1 MEWVQFFRSR
11 ADGGPYVWTAANING
26 MNVRIYRVRDMA
38 LVEIDR
44 RLVDARSSVWSK
56 PKRS

>member
-1 MEWVQFFRSR
+1 MEWVQFFCSR
-11 ADGGPYVWTAANING
+11 ADSGPYLWTAADING
-26 MNVRIYRVRDMA
+26 VNVKIYRVRDMT

-44 RLVDARSSVWSK
+44 WLVDARSGAWSK

>member
-11 ADGGPYVWTAANING
+11 ADYVWTAADING
-26 MNVRIYRVRDMA
+26 VNVRICRVRDMSLA
-38 LVEIDR
+38 EIDR
-44 RLVDARSSVWSK
+44 WLVDVRSSAWSK

>member
-11 ADGGPYVWTAANING
+11 ADSGPSAADVNG
-26 MNVRIYRVRDMA
+26 VNVKIYRVRDMT

-44 RLVDARSSVWSK
+44 WLVDARSGAWSK